1 NPELQAALGRLY
13 GREGDLA
20 RTLQETKESRSEMG
34 RSMAMAEA
42 RSRHAQRD
50 APMSPGDN
58 GRSSDP
64 SADAGAPTARGF
76 AADALRLGQLIQADP
91 HTQLAFTSV
100 GGWDTHV
107 NQGGAR
113 GALSN
118 RLGSLGEG
126 LESLVQ
132 GLGDAFEHT
141 VIVVMS
147 EFGRTVR
154 QNGTGGTDHGRGNVM
169 WLLGGPVA
177 GGRVRGEWPG
187 LDRSALADG
196 RDLAVTSDFRGVL
209 SPILQ

>member
-1 NPELQAALGRLY
+1 
-13 GREGDLA
+13 
-20 RTLQETKESRSEMG
+20 
-34 RSMAMAEA
+34 
-42 RSRHAQRD
+42 
-50 APMSPGDN
+50 
-58 GRSSDP
+58 
-64 SADAGAPTARGF
+64 
-76 AADALRLGQLIQADP
+76 
-91 HTQLAFTSV
+91 
-100 GGWDTHV
+100 
-107 NQGGAR
+107 GAR

-177 GGRVRGEWPG
+177 GGCVRGEWPG

-196 RDLAVTSDFRGVL
+196 RDLAVTTDFRGVL
-209 SPILQ
+209 SPILQQHLGLSDHAMGQVFPGFSGPILSGSILRS